1 MVTQAVSA
9 RRYVTL
15 TLALLWLSGCSTFE
29 LLDVV
34 RTSEPD
40 DPQSA
45 TFDPNLADQTSGPEE
60 TTGEALPRKKPAPPA
75 TTHRN
80 TAPDK
85 PAPAPRLN
93 SESLIGLDEDAA
105 IEIFGAP
112 HFVIR
117 QQPATR
123 WHYVSTTC
131 TLDLFF
137 FEDLETRARRI
148 LAFDVGAARPGANTD
163 GLNACATSIRTE
175 RHDRTG

>member
-75 TTHRN
+75 TTH
-80 TAPDK
+80 
-85 PAPAPRLN
+85 
-93 SESLIGLDEDAA
+93 
-105 IEIFGAP
+105 
-112 HFVIR
+112 
-117 QQPATR
+117 
-123 WHYVSTTC
+123 
-131 TLDLFF
+131 
-137 FEDLETRARRI
+137 
-148 LAFDVGAARPGANTD
+148 
-163 GLNACATSIRTE
+163 
-175 RHDRTG
+175 